1 MAHDIVI
8 AQTTSDDEGQATML
22 ARGAVESK
30 LAAGVHID
38 APITA
43 FYWWKGKVEAAR
55 EWRISYMTTTD
66 RLPALEALVRRPP
79 MDHPARNRR
88 VGGVPVLGLRGD
100 GIGLRSHGP
109 GVGGVGAL
117 GVPRATRGGS
127 GCEPPEMN
135 GKFVFAVRKQR
146 RNSRRPLLAH
156 GVGLGLCRRSK
167 LACHVDALV
176 DVPPTQ

>member
-8 AQTTSDDEGQATML
+8 AQTTSGDEGQATML

-66 RLPALEALVRRPP
+66 RLPALEAWV
-79 MDHPARNRR
+79 HEKHSYE
-88 VGGVPVLGLRGD
+88 VPQWITLPV
-100 GIGLRSHGP
+100 
-109 GVGGVGAL
+109 
-117 GVPRATRGGS
+117 TGGS
-127 GCEPPEMN
+127 EAYLSW
-135 GKFVFAVRKQR
+135 VFEETE
-146 RNSRRPLLAH
+146 S
-156 GVGLGLCRRSK
+156 
-167 LACHVDALV
+167 D
-176 DVPPTQ
+176 